1 MGEVLYCIFTPKTTD
16 GGKARFKR
24 RREAVFRLDDSAL
37 VDASRCDLSMGR
49 ADTVEMPADSAP

>member
-24 RREAVFRLDDSAL
+24 HREALFRLDDSQR
-37 VDASRCDLSMGR
+37 VDPCDLSMGR